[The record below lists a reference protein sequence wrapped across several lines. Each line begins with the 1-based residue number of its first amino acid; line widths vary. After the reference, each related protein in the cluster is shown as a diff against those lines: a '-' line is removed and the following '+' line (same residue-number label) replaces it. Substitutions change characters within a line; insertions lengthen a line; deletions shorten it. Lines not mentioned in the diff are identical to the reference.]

1 VEKLKSSR
9 DSGYAAELVGVLA
22 EPRTP
27 LVRKAILGLLEE
39 QGEKGGEEAA
49 KDLVS
54 KGEEKNVE
62 VVSGAIRYL
71 SAIGAQGLSPL
82 LAPFVD
88 APEGAVSSAAIRAL
102 GRSGDPANAP
112 LLIARLKSA
121 EFSDARKADVILAL
135 GDLKDP
141 TAVDVLIRVVANADE
156 GTVRRMYAADSL
168 GKIGDARA
176 LPALKAL
183 FGERDALLRAYAASA
198 LAPFSLDEIF
208 PLLLQGLKDENWKV
222 RLQCARSIGRA
233 LAPEQASAALPI
245 LSYKAR
251 FDPASQVRIEAI
263 HALGEIGG
271 EAALSFLIELYTKK
285 EDPPATREAALAV
298 LVARALPGSLDAI
311 RSVVEDEWKAADRR
325 TLEATARALSGA
337 VGASLET
344 LFLRLLESANP
355 VIRVYAIRGIAG
367 NTIVGCKAR
376 LRDLS
381 EKDPSPAVRAEA
393 DRALAKL

>member
-1 VEKLKSSR
+1 
-9 DSGYAAELVGVLA
+9 
-22 EPRTP
+22 
-27 LVRKAILGLLEE
+27 
-39 QGEKGGEEAA
+39 
-49 KDLVS
+49 
-54 KGEEKNVE
+54 
-62 VVSGAIRYL
+62 
-71 SAIGAQGLSPL
+71 
-82 LAPFVD
+82 
-88 APEGAVSSAAIRAL
+88 
-102 GRSGDPANAP
+102 
-112 LLIARLKSA
+112 
-121 EFSDARKADVILAL
+121 
-135 GDLKDP
+135 
-141 TAVDVLIRVVANADE
+141 
-156 GTVRRMYAADSL
+156 M
-168 GKIGDARA
+168 
-176 LPALKAL
+176 
-183 FGERDALLRAYAASA
+183 
-198 LAPFSLDEIF
+198 
-208 PLLLQGLKDENWKV
+208 